1 MRAAA
6 LLLALALP
14 ASALT
19 DSQLK
24 AQVQKERRQYDNS
37 MKDFNGKKQSWS
49 DSQEKLD
56 GLKTGYENGQKKGS
70 VGGQSCKIMNCIN
83 KQQKVVEKK
92 EAAAAKAMEKARQ
105 QAQEY
110 LDKEAAYKAQT
121 GHNLDPS
128 SMADAGDF
136 LTESAK
142 VNENMPNYTD
152 PGAPKPTGCL
162 DSRGI
167 PCLGEG
173 TDNPDV
179 AIDPGIVNKPKAADT
194 NPEQNQGGGLG
205 DRLPGAGLGDLGT
218 GGESAQLAAYAAG
231 NAKPF
236 LDGSYSVKGG
246 ARHPEFMPA
255 RLDGRPMGGE
265 DPLASARVDL
275 QRGALSDAAAA
286 VRAALRENPRSFAAH
301 LLDAQVKNAQ
311 GDWAGAEAAAKRA
324 IALNPDDAAAY
335 KALAVAL
342 LHQGKN
348 EEALEA
354 SEKAAR
360 LDPDDAESQMLRAF
374 AFEGLGRK
382 AEMMD
387 AVERAASLDA
397 RFLPY
402 LKLARAGRILF
413 DRRRTAR
420 GWKGFPIP
428 DLEELAGAAGAG
440 AAPGPNKAVLAGLAL
455 LLGAGALLGV
465 ALWKKRAGPR
475 RVTI

>member
-24 AQVQKERRQYDNS
+24 AQVQKERRQYDNA
-37 MKDFNGKKQSWS
+37 MKDFNGKKQSWN
-49 DSQEKLD
+49 DSQEKLE
-56 GLKTGYENGQKKGS
+56 GLKDGYENGQKRGS

-92 EAAAAKAMEKARQ
+92 EAAAAAAMEKARR

-121 GHNLDPS
+121 GRNLDPS

-136 LTESAK
+136 LTETSK
-142 VNENMPNYTD
+142 VKENLPTYTD
-152 PGAPKPTGCL
+152 ATGQKPTGCV

-179 AIDPGIVNKPKAADT
+179 AVDPGIVNKPKAVDA

-205 DRLPGAGLGDLGT
+205 DRIPGTGLGDLGT
-218 GGESAQLAAYAAG
+218 GGEAGQLAAYAAEG
-231 NAKPF
+231 AKPF
-236 LDGSYSVKGG
+236 LDGSYSVKGA

-275 QRGALSDAAAA
+275 QRGALVDAAAA
-286 VRAALRENPRSFAAH
+286 VQAALAARPRSFEAH

-324 IALNPDDAAAY
+324 IAINPGDASAY

-348 EEALEA
+348 EEALAA
-354 SEKAAR
+354 SDKAAA
-360 LDPDDAESQMLRAF
+360 LDPEDAESHMLRAF

-382 AEMMD
+382 AEMMA

-413 DRRRTAR
+413 DRRRSAK

-428 DLEELAGAAGAG
+428 DLEEG
-440 AAPGPNKAVLAGLAL
+440 AAPAAAAQAGPNAVVLAGLAL
-455 LLGAGALLGV
+455 LLGAGALLGA
-465 ALWKKRAGPR
+465 ALWKKRSGPR